1 MITTIRACLST
12 ASAAGTTG
20 CHRPSLRASVPGP
33 VQAQQVMTAISVDGL
48 RDELRVRIKNEQAFR
63 MWIQPMVLVEATA
76 SQLRFGFPNKFTAD
90 WVRDHYHHIFQEV
103 LGADTRFVFETAP
116 AAEQRAAELAQAE
129 VPSTLP
135 VPSPADER
143 PSTLPT
149 VVPGTTSL
157 GPLPQG
163 AVGSGPTGNGRAPEV
178 FVAGASSLE
187 PRPPLNPSYTFDSF
201 VVGPANE
208 LAWKAARASASDVAP
223 RYNPLVI
230 VGAVGLGKTHLLHA
244 VGHAIQRLRP
254 EARVHL
260 RTTEE
265 FTTDVVQGIRTQRMD
280 EIRRLYRTCDVL
292 LLDDIQF
299 ISSKPACQEEFFHTF
314 NALYDRQKQIVI
326 TSDRSPR
333 DIADIHA
340 RVQSRFDWG
349 LVVDLKLPDVETRV
363 AILRKKAEA
372 LRFQLADDIAQFIA
386 QSIRSNIRELEGSLT
401 RVLAFAEFSSRP
413 VSLSLAKEALRG
425 VVSDKT
431 RTVTCELIVKTTA
444 QVYELKP
451 ADLKGQK
458 RSRNV
463 AIPRQVAMYL
473 CRKHTQASYPEIGA
487 ALGGKDHTT
496 ALNAYNRINE
506 RLEEPEIKAKIE
518 EIERLLLE

>member
-1 MITTIRACLST
+1 
-12 ASAAGTTG
+12 
-20 CHRPSLRASVPGP
+20 
-33 VQAQQVMTAISVDGL
+33 MTAISVDGL
-48 RDELRVRIKNEQAFR
+48 RDELRTRIKNEQAFR
-63 MWIQPMVLVEATA
+63 MWIQPMVLVEASA
-76 SQLRFGFPNKFTAD
+76 NQLRLGFPSKFTAD
-90 WVRDHYHHIFQEV
+90 WVRDHYQHIFQEV
-103 LGADTRFVFETAP
+103 VGAETRFVFEQAP
-116 AAEQRAAELAQAE
+116 AAEQRAAELAEAE

-135 VPSPADER
+135 VPALADDR
-143 PSTLPT
+143 PSSLPT
-149 VVPGTTSL
+149 TVPG
-157 GPLPQG
+157 
-163 AVGSGPTGNGRAPEV
+163 PTAPARAPEPAMV
-178 FVAGASSLE
+178 SASMLE
-187 PRPPLNPSYTFDSF
+187 PRPPLNPNYTFDSF

-254 EARVHL
+254 DARIHL

-413 VSLSLAKEALRG
+413 ASLSLAKEALRG
-425 VVSDKT
+425 VVSDKA
-431 RTVTCELIVKTTA
+431 RTITCELIVKTTA

-463 AIPRQVAMYL
+463 AVPRQVAMYL

-518 EIERLLLE
+518 DIERLLLE

>member
-1 MITTIRACLST
+1 
-12 ASAAGTTG
+12 
-20 CHRPSLRASVPGP
+20 
-33 VQAQQVMTAISVDGL
+33 MTAISVDGL
-48 RDELRVRIKNEQAFR
+48 RDELRTRIKNEQAFR
-63 MWIQPMVLVEATA
+63 MWIQPMVLVEASA
-76 SQLRFGFPNKFTAD
+76 NQLRLGFPSKFTAD
-90 WVRDHYHHIFQEV
+90 WVRDHYQHIFQEV
-103 LGADTRFVFETAP
+103 VGAETRFVFEQAP
-116 AAEQRAAELAQAE
+116 AAEQRAAELAEAE

-135 VPSPADER
+135 VPALADER
-143 PSTLPT
+143 PSSLPT
-149 VVPGTTSL
+149 TVPG
-157 GPLPQG
+157 
-163 AVGSGPTGNGRAPEV
+163 PTAPARAPEPAMV
-178 FVAGASSLE
+178 SASMLE
-187 PRPPLNPSYTFDSF
+187 PRPPLNPNYTFDSF

-254 EARVHL
+254 DARIHL

-413 VSLSLAKEALRG
+413 ASLSLAKEALRG
-425 VVSDKT
+425 VVSDKA
-431 RTVTCELIVKTTA
+431 RTITCELIVKTTA

-463 AIPRQVAMYL
+463 AVPRQVAMYL

-518 EIERLLLE
+518 DIERLLLE

>member
-1 MITTIRACLST
+1 
-12 ASAAGTTG
+12 
-20 CHRPSLRASVPGP
+20 
-33 VQAQQVMTAISVDGL
+33 MTAISVDGL
-48 RDELRVRIKNEQAFR
+48 RDELRTRIKNEQAFR
-63 MWIQPMVLVEATA
+63 MWIQPMVLVEASA
-76 SQLRFGFPNKFTAD
+76 NQLRLGFPSKFTAD
-90 WVRDHYHHIFQEV
+90 WVRDHYQHIFQEV
-103 LGADTRFVFETAP
+103 VGAETRFVFEQAP
-116 AAEQRAAELAQAE
+116 AAEQRAAELAEAE

-135 VPSPADER
+135 VPALADER
-143 PSTLPT
+143 PSSLPT
-149 VVPGTTSL
+149 TVPG
-157 GPLPQG
+157 
-163 AVGSGPTGNGRAPEV
+163 PTAPARAPEPAMV
-178 FVAGASSLE
+178 SASMLE
-187 PRPPLNPSYTFDSF
+187 PRPPLNPNYTFDSF

-254 EARVHL
+254 DARIHL

-425 VVSDKT
+425 VVSDKA
-431 RTVTCELIVKTTA
+431 RTITCELIVKTTA

-463 AIPRQVAMYL
+463 AVPRQVAMYL

-518 EIERLLLE
+518 DIERLLLE